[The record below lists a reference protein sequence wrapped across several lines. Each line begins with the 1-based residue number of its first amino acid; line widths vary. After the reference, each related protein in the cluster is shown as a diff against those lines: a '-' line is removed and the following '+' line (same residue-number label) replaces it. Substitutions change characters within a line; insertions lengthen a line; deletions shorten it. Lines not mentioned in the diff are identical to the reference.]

1 MQRWR
6 SGALGALVDKRKPRH
21 GVQVGRGAVLMSWA
35 VVEGFV
41 AGWLAGALGVFFV
54 LAYSRPKARRTGN
67 GDCGAVGGVVGGDE
81 PPSTPVSL
89 EEKNNSV
96 SSRS

>member
-67 GDCGAVGGVVGGDE
+67 GDCGAAGGAVGGDE

>member
-1 MQRWR
+1 
-6 SGALGALVDKRKPRH
+6 
-21 GVQVGRGAVLMSWA
+21 MSWA